1 MKSKILRRIIYSILL
16 VLILFVVVL
25 GSPRMIS
32 FLFPE
37 RLPIG
42 YYYDEIALMAVGLGF
57 EQLADLSPDVPSS
70 ITAYKDLEYK
80 NINGKSL
87 QLDIYKPADSIEP
100 LPLLVFIHGGS
111 WKGGKRSDYLVYL
124 LKFAGLGYATA
135 TVSYR
140 LLRDGPY
147 PAAIEDVCDAVKW
160 LADQGKQFGYD
171 PTKIALVGGSAGAHL
186 AMLAGYGWS
195 GSGNDML
202 PEFNFVGRHHIK
214 AVVNIYGPAD
224 LTTEYARNQPLV
236 ENFLGHSYS
245 ENPEVYEMASP
256 VIWLNPDSPPTL
268 IFHGTS
274 DRLVPVGQSDFLKEK
289 LDSLDVANEYYRLP
303 FWPHVMDV
311 SQRVNDF
318 MVERMDEFFKK
329 YL

>member
-1 MKSKILRRIIYSILL
+1 
-16 VLILFVVVL
+16 L
-25 GSPRMIS
+25 GSPRTIS

-57 EQLADLSPDVPSS
+57 EQLADLKPDVPAS

-87 QLDIYKPADSIEP
+87 QLDIYKSADSTEP

-111 WKGGKRSDYLVYL
+111 WKGGKRSDYLVYI
-124 LKFAGLGYATA
+124 LKFAGMGYATA

-140 LLRDGPY
+140 LLSDGLY

-171 PTKIALVGGSAGAHL
+171 PTKIALIGGSAGAHL

-195 GSGNDML
+195 GSGNDMP
-202 PEFNFVGRHHIK
+202 PEFNLVGRHHIK

-224 LTTEYARNQPLV
+224 LTTEYARNQLLV
-236 ENFLGHSYS
+236 ENFLGHSFN
-245 ENPEVYEMASP
+245 ENPEVYKKASP

-274 DRLVPVGQSDFLKEK
+274 DRLVPVSQSDFLKEK

-318 MVERMDEFFKK
+318 MVERMNEFFKK